1 MKKQYLVSLSSS
13 DSTLEN
19 MAIAAA
25 KSNAILTNFTID
37 ELAGFYY
44 TRKILYPTLHQNQEL
59 HNLGDT
65 LTVDETIN
73 GVTTCLLIIESIEV
87 KTEDDGND

>member
-13 DSTLEN
+13 DTTLEQ
-19 MAIAAA
+19 MAVAAA

-44 TRKILYPTLHQNQEL
+44 TRKILYPALFENQEL

-65 LTVDETIN
+65 LTVDITKEGI
-73 GVTTCLLIIESIEV
+73 TTYLLIIETIEI
-87 KTEDDGND
+87 KNEDDGND